1 MKVGLLAA
9 DSHNFPNLPLMKISA
24 HCKARG
30 DQVEWW
36 NEAGDYDEVYC
47 SVIFSETEKP
57 TIGNARRVFFGGS
70 GIGLDNYLPEA
81 IEHKTPDYSI
91 YPQYDFAVGFLTRG
105 CPRMNHAQSCGGFC
119 ITPDKDGCR
128 SRKVADLSEFWT
140 GQKKISLLDQN
151 LLACKEHRID
161 LLNQLAASGA
171 EIDFK
176 GGLDAR
182 FVNEEVAEALKRC
195 RVKNYFFAWDD
206 PTEALERNFEYIARS
221 GIKNPD
227 RIGVYV
233 LTNFWSTT
241 EQDLH
246 RVYTLRKY
254 GLLPFVMIYDKQ
266 KYVKENG
273 KWREGV
279 EDRFTYEQLRRF
291 KICQYMQRWSATRG
305 LMKICPDFE
314 QYEMYRR
321 MLDGDERWLPA
332 AMRRKKHEIHSMRP
346 LRRTP

>member
-1 MKVGLLAA
+1 MKIGLLAA
-9 DSHNFPNLPLMKISA
+9 DSHNFPNLPLMKIST
-24 HCKARG
+24 HHKANG
-30 DQVEWW
+30 DHVEWW
-36 NEAGDYDEVYC
+36 RDSEDYDIVYC

-57 TIGNARRVFFGGS
+57 TITNAKEVFFGGS
-70 GIGLDNYLPEA
+70 GIGLKNFLPSS
-81 IEHKTPDYSI
+81 IEHAMPDYSI

-105 CPRMNHAQSCGGFC
+105 CPRLNHAQSRGGFC
-119 ITPDKDGCR
+119 ITPDKDGCKP
-128 SRKVADLSEFWT
+128 RKVADLSEFWA

-151 LLACKEHRID
+151 LLACKERID

-182 FVNEEVAEALKRC
+182 FVDQEVVEVLKRVK
-195 RVKNYFFAWDD
+195 VKNYFFAWDD
-206 PTEALERNFEYIARS
+206 PREDLEANFEFIAKS

-266 KYVKENG
+266 KYVDEHG
-273 KWREGV
+273 KWRKGV
-279 EDRFTYEQLRRF
+279 EERFTYEQLRHF
-291 KICQYMQRWSATRG
+291 KICQYMQRWSAARA
-305 LMKICPDFE
+305 LMKTCPDFE
-314 QYEMYRR
+314 QYEMYKR

-332 AMRRKKHEIHSMRP
+332 VMRK
-346 LRRTP
+346 RRVKQ

>member
-1 MKVGLLAA
+1 MKIGLLAP

-24 HCKARG
+24 FYKAAG
-30 DQVEWW
+30 NEVEWW
-36 NEAGDYDEVYC
+36 RADEEYDVVFC
-47 SVIFSETEKP
+47 SVIFSGTEIP
-57 TIGNARRVFFGGS
+57 QITNAKRVEYGGS
-70 GIGLDNYLPEA
+70 GVNLKNALRPE
-81 IEHKTPDYSI
+81 IEHSTPDYSI

-105 CPRMNHAQSCGGFC
+105 CPRLNHAQSRGGFC
-119 ITPDKDGCR
+119 ITPDKDGCI

-151 LLACKEHRID
+151 LLACKDRID

-182 FVNEEVAEALKRC
+182 FVNEEVAAILKKT
-195 RVKNYFFAWDD
+195 RVRNYFFAWDD
-206 PTEALERNFEYIARS
+206 PKEDLSDRFGYIASS

-246 RVYTLRKY
+246 RVYTLRKF

-266 KYVKENG
+266 KFVDEHG
-273 KWREGV
+273 KWRKGV
-279 EDRFTYEQLRRF
+279 EERYSYEALRHF
-291 KICQYMQRWSATRG
+291 KVCQYMQRWSASRA
-305 LMKICPDFE
+305 LMKSCPDFT
-314 QYEMYRR
+314 QYDMYKR
-321 MLDGDERWLPA
+321 MLEGDDRWLPPA
-332 AMRRKKHEIHSMRP
+332 LRKKRVACGG
-346 LRRTP
+346 

>member
-1 MKVGLLAA
+1 MKIGLLAA

-24 HCKARG
+24 YYKAAG
-30 DQVEWW
+30 NIVEWW
-36 NEAGDYDEVYC
+36 KSDEDYDIVFC
-47 SVIFSETEKP
+47 SVIFSETEVPEIK
-57 TIGNARRVFFGGS
+57 NAKEVHYGGS
-70 GIGLDNYLPEA
+70 GISLKNNLPDA
-81 IEHKTPDYSI
+81 IEHATPDYSI

-105 CPRMNHAQSCGGFC
+105 CPRMNHAQSSGGFC

-128 SRKVADLSEFWT
+128 SRKVADLAEFWT

-182 FVNEEVAEALKRC
+182 FVNGEIAAALKRVK
-195 RVKNYFFAWDD
+195 VKNYFFAWDD
-206 PTEALERNFEYIARS
+206 PTEALEDSFEYIARS

-241 EQDLH
+241 EQDLY
-246 RVYTLRKY
+246 RVYTLRKF

-266 KYVKENG
+266 KYVDEHG
-273 KWREGV
+273 KWRKGV
-279 EDRFTYEQLRRF
+279 EDRYTYEELRHF
-291 KICQYMQRWSATRG
+291 KICQYLQRWSAARA
-305 LMKICPDFE
+305 LMKSCPDFT

-321 MLDGDERWLPA
+321 MLEGDERWLPPA
-332 AMRRKKHEIHSMRP
+332 LRKRRARNELYLLAGH
-346 LRRTP
+346 